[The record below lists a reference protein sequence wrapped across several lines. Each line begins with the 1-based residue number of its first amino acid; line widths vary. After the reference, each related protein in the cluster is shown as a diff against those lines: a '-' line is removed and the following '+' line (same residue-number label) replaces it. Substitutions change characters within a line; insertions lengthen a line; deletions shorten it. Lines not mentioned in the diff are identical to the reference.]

1 MARCYFEGVSILA
14 PAPDFRYVG
23 LSHARA
29 QHLGAWASALSFGA
43 VLSAAALSGAPG
55 KGLLLATLAAG
66 GSLFALRSLAASGAT
81 SPVVMAIVP
90 WGVLIEEEAAPHVLY
105 WAAVKRVH
113 VATRHGREAGAS
125 TTLFSEVTVETERT
139 TFTGRTSGAAPLDRL
154 LAYLPDYAE
163 EQARPVAYDLD
174 GAVAGGGPTE
184 AHCEPLL
191 GSVRAYLAS
200 AEGADRLGL
209 PPLGY
214 RSATAMVATD
224 TALAELSSV
233 LRSRERRDADP
244 RAFAAVVAAELSAKE
259 LLPDLL
265 ALVQCPHQLV
275 AAVAKQS
282 ARKLGASSQR
292 VGALDEVRPFLR
304 DEDVAQLSAWVDAPS
319 LGQSS

>member
-1 MARCYFEGVSILA
+1 MSTLA

-29 QHLGAWASALSFGA
+29 ERLGAWASALSFGA
-43 VLSAAALSGAPG
+43 VLSASSLSGAPG

-66 GSLFALRSLAASGAT
+66 GSLFVLRSLSASKAT

-105 WAAVKRVH
+105 WAAVKSVH
-113 VATRHGREAGAS
+113 VTTRHGRDAGAA
-125 TTLFSEVTVETERT
+125 TTLFSDVTVETERR
-139 TFTGRTSGAAPLDRL
+139 TFTGRTSGAPPLDRL
-154 LAYLPDYAE
+154 LAYLPDYTD

-174 GAVAGGGPTE
+174 GDLHGGGP
-184 AHCEPLL
+184 ADVHCEPLL
-191 GSVRAYLAS
+191 GSVRAYLGS
-200 AEGADRLGL
+200 AEGTERLGL

-214 RSATAMVATD
+214 RSATAMIATD
-224 TALAELSSV
+224 KALSELSSV
-233 LRSRERRDADP
+233 LRSREPRDADP
-244 RAFAAVVAAELSAKE
+244 RAFAAAIAAELSAKE

-265 ALVQCPHQLV
+265 SLVQCPHPIV

-282 ARKLGASSQR
+282 ARKLGASRQR

-304 DEDVAQLSAWVDAPS
+304 DEDVAQLSAWAET
-319 LGQSS
+319 